1 MVPAALV
8 FARDSSGALRADLS
22 IALADSRTGAVA
34 WHALTWGMGESPDEA
49 LTAALAAVLPLAAG
63 AMTTYDVTLIPGD
76 GIGPEITA
84 QTVKVLEATGLRFDW
99 DEELAGM
106 AAVDATGTPLP
117 DATLES
123 IRKNPLAL
131 KGPLT
136 TPVGTGFRSVN
147 VACGRSS
154 SSTPTCARPGRSLP
168 GGRFDYVDI
177 VLVRENLE
185 GLYVGVEHFVK
196 VGDDPRAVA
205 ESMAIVTRAG
215 CERIVRYAFEYAVR
229 HGRKKVTIVHKANI
243 LKMVS
248 GLFLEVGRRVAKEY
262 EGRVEAYDMIVDN
275 CAMQLVMRPEQF
287 DVIVTTNMFGD
298 ILSDEMSGLV
308 GGLGLAPGANIGT
321 KAAIFEA
328 VHGTAPDIAGK
339 GLANPSAQMLAAA
352 MMLDHIGEL
361 ERAQRLRDAIEHV
374 IVRDKVRTRDLGG
387 TASTGEFGDAVAR
400 RVA

>member
-1 MVPAALV
+1 
-8 FARDSSGALRADLS
+8 
-22 IALADSRTGAVA
+22 
-34 WHALTWGMGESPDEA
+34 
-49 LTAALAAVLPLAAG
+49 
-63 AMTTYDVTLIPGD
+63 MTRYDVTLIPGD

-84 QTVKVLEATGLRFDW
+84 QTVKVLEATGLQFNW

-106 AAVDATGTPLP
+106 AAVEATGTPLP
-117 DATLES
+117 DATIES
-123 IRKNPLAL
+123 IRKNTLAL

-147 VACGRSS
+147 VGLRKEFELFANVR
-154 SSTPTCARPGRSLP
+154 PARTLLP
-168 GGRFDYVDI
+168 GGRFDNVDI

-185 GLYVGVEHFVK
+185 GLYIGVEHFVQ
-196 VGDDPRAVA
+196 VGNDPRAVG
-205 ESMAIVTRAG
+205 ESLAIVTRAG

-229 HGRKKVTIVHKANI
+229 QRRRKVTIVHKANI

-248 GLFLEVGRRVAKEY
+248 GLFLEEGRRVAKEY
-262 EGRVEAYDMIVDN
+262 EGRVEAGDMIVDN

-287 DVIVTTNMFGD
+287 DVMVTTNMFGD
-298 ILSDEMSGLV
+298 ILSDEVSGLV

-328 VHGTAPDIAGK
+328 VHGSAPDIAGK

-352 MMLDHIGEL
+352 MMLDHVGEL
-361 ERAQRLRDAIEHV
+361 DRAQRVREAIEHV
-374 IVRDKVRTRDLGG
+374 IVRDNIRTRDLGG
-387 TASTGEFGDAVAR
+387 AATTQEFGDAVAR